1 MKRKIGSTKNG
12 WIGTRAGHCKNRAQ
26 HSRKKTRGGEDFN
39 AIALDRECLKYR
51 CPAAAKGVACTQRDL
66 CNGGCHTEHGRIV
79 RIPLETNR
87 RTFTPQARDS
97 NTWDREY
104 KHRSAIER
112 VNSRIA
118 GSFGFERHFIRGIK
132 KMRARTGL
140 ALVVMLAVAVGRIH
154 ANQSDHLRS
163 LVTPAAA

>member
-1 MKRKIGSTKNG
+1 MCRNLD
-12 WIGTRAGHCKNRAQ
+12 
-26 HSRKKTRGGEDFN
+26 GGLREQDNYTPMVFEGFE
-39 AIALDRECLKYR
+39 AYRECLKYR
-51 CPAAAKGVACTQRDL
+51 CPAAAKGVDCTQRDL

-79 RIPLETNR
+79 RIALDTNR

-118 GSFGFERHFIRGIK
+118 GAFGFERHFIRGMR

-140 ALVVMLAVAVGRIH
+140 ALVVMLAVAVGRIR
-154 ANQSDHLRS
+154 ANQSDRIRS
-163 LVTPAAA
+163 LVSTAAA